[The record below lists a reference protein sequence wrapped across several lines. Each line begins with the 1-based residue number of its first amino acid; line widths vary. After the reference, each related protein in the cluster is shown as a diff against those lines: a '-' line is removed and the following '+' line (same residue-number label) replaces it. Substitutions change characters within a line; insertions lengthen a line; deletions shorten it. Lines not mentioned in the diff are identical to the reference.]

1 MINNLLLQTIL
12 FTTDENILE
21 MVSKNDSAFECDMP
35 GDDEEDVPFERPS
48 TANAEDE
55 VSGVF

>member
-1 MINNLLLQTIL
+1 MQTIL

-35 GDDEEDVPFERPS
+35 GDDEEDVPFERPT

-55 VSGVF
+55 VSDIF